1 MRRKQTT
8 EKTVN
13 LLFKSLK
20 TWTGFYSSC
29 WKVTVMKNEY
39 VNGVSHIKLLSYRF
53 QK

>member
-20 TWTGFYSSC
+20 TWTGFCSSC
-29 WKVTVMKNEY
+29 WKVIVMKNEY
-39 VNGVSHIKLLSYRF
+39 GVSHIKLLSYRF